1 MINLVPHQA
10 FPPNAAKAVAVHVG
24 MTRRGYRLFFFLHGN
39 MADIV
44 VPEVTNHPSRKDG
57 LWETTCFEAFF
68 RGSGKSYFEFNFSPS
83 GHWASWEFDRYRGNA
98 RETPTAVTIGSD
110 RFDNLLAVEARLNAD
125 FSHSTRLCLSAVVEE
140 KDGTKSFWAV
150 KHPEGDEPDF
160 HHEDC
165 FALRLA
171 DIAPA

>member
-1 MINLVPHQA
+1 MINLVPHPA
-10 FPPNAAKAVAVHVG
+10 HPPKAARSVAVHVG
-24 MTRRGYRLFFFLHGN
+24 MTGRGYRLFFFLHGK

-44 VPEVTNHPSRKDG
+44 VPAASDHPDRKDG

-68 RGSGKSYFEFNFSPS
+68 RGVGKGYHEFNFSPS
-83 GHWASWEFDRYRGNA
+83 GDWASWEFDDYRGQS
-98 RETPTAVTIGSD
+98 RETPTAISIASD
-110 RFDNLLAVEARLNAD
+110 GFENLLAVEVRLNAD

-140 KDGTKSFWAV
+140 EDGTKSYWAI
-150 KHPEGDEPDF
+150 KHPDGDSPDF

-165 FALRLA
+165 FALSLA